1 MTVGASIPAG
11 SGNAKR
17 SPGCAPGAERRSPPG
32 LPAADLSHVP
42 TALMLHQSAEL
53 YGSDRVALRVC
64 EGLKAAGFQVVA
76 LVPFDGPLVP
86 SLRAA
91 GAECHVGPVGKV
103 ARSDLTPVGVLIW
116 SADLVKGLLAI
127 RSALRGRRPDL
138 VYSNTLAVIA
148 GALWARLNGV
158 KHVWHVHEILPRPP
172 FIQRLYSTALRLLA
186 DKVLCNSTAT
196 RAWIL
201 GNQVALGDRTAVVW
215 NGVDDLPQ
223 QPTGAGAR
231 IRAEIGCG
239 AGETLVVLV
248 GRINGWK
255 GQEVLVEA
263 ADLLWASGKRNLR
276 FAIVGDPPPGQSGHL
291 DRLRKQ
297 VARSPASPAIRL
309 LEFTDDPAAVW
320 EACDVAV
327 VPSTAPEP
335 FGLVAVEAM
344 AAGKPVVAAAH
355 GGLLDIVE
363 DGVTGLLVPPG
374 DATALGGALNRL
386 ANDEGLRLRMGAAGR
401 ERQRRLFTA
410 DEQKQRIGLICRG
423 MVQ

>member
-1 MTVGASIPAG
+1 MPTSAG
-11 SGNAKR
+11 DAKR
-17 SPGCAPGAERRSPPG
+17 SPDRSAPGAERLSPAG
-32 LPAADLSHVP
+32 LSAADLSYVP
-42 TALMLHQSAEL
+42 TVLMLHQSAEL
-53 YGSDRVALRVC
+53 YGSDRVALRLC
-64 EGLKAAGFQVVA
+64 EGLRAAGFQVVA

-103 ARSDLTPVGVLIW
+103 ARSDLTPVGVLVW
-116 SADLVKGLLAI
+116 SADLVKGLRAI
-127 RSALRGRRPDL
+127 RYALRGRRPDL

-148 GALWARLNGV
+148 GALWARLHGV

-172 FIQRLYSTALRLLA
+172 LVQRLYSTALRLLA
-186 DKVLCNSTAT
+186 DKVVCNSTAT
-196 RAWIL
+196 RRWIL
-201 GNQVALGDRTAVVW
+201 GTERALGDRTAVVW
-215 NGVDDLPQ
+215 NGVDEPPQ
-223 QPTGAGAR
+223 QPFGSSAR
-231 IRAEIGCG
+231 LRAELGCG
-239 AGETLVVLV
+239 AGEILTVLV

-255 GQEVLVEA
+255 GQEVLVDA
-263 ADLLWASGKRNLR
+263 ADRLWASGKRHLR
-276 FAIVGDPPPGQSGHL
+276 FAIVGGPPPGQREHLERLL
-291 DRLRKQ
+291 DRI
-297 VARSPASPAIRL
+297 ARSPARPAIRL
-309 LEFTDDPAAVW
+309 LEFTDDPTAVW

-363 DGVTGLLVPPG
+363 DGNTGLLVPPG
-374 DATALGGALNRL
+374 DAAALAGALSRL
-386 ANDEGLRLRMGAAGR
+386 ADDEGLRRRMGDAGR

-410 DEQKQRIGLICRG
+410 DEQKRQIGLICRS